1 MALYALFESSSG
13 YALFLAHGIDEIGQ
27 NTEAVRSSVVDLNR
41 FGKVV
46 KLAAFYPFE
55 SALDALN
62 QCNAVSEG
70 LMTEELRNFLELNL
84 PKIKEGKQVKFKLGV
99 AEPKIGSHISEVTK
113 IPCLSNEFVL
123 EILRGVRLH
132 FDRFIKD
139 LKPGDL
145 EKAQLGLGHSYS
157 RAKVKF
163 NVNRVDNMI
172 IQAIFLLDTLDKDIN
187 SFSMRVRE
195 WYSWHF
201 PELVKIVNDNYLY
214 AKVAK
219 YVEDK
224 SELSEDKIP
233 GLAEILGDEDKAK
246 EIVEA
251 AKASMGQDLSP
262 IDLINVQQFAQRV
275 MDLSEYRK
283 KLYEYLVT
291 KMNDIAPNL
300 ASLIGEVVAARLI
313 SHAGS
318 LTNLAKCP
326 ASTLQI
332 LGAEKALFR
341 ALKTRGNTPKYGL
354 IFHSSFIGRASARN
368 KGRMARY
375 LANKCSIASRI
386 DCFSEMNTT
395 VFGEKLREQV
405 EERLDFYD
413 KGVAPRKNVDVM
425 KAAIE
430 SVQNK
435 DDEDTAPNTE
445 NADGE
450 VSLKKSKKKKSKDE
464 AAVNGEPMVVDEAM
478 AVTNGDAS
486 PGTEKKKK
494 KEKRKLAQEQDH
506 VQAPESLG
514 AVNGFNSDQEGTT
527 KKKKKKKSKDVDT
540 EDQDI
545 QSASEVK
552 KKKKKKSKGDDEE

>member
-1 MALYALFESSSG
+1 M
-13 YALFLAHGIDEIGQ
+13 ALFLLYESASGYSLFEVHGVDEIGQ
-27 NTEAVRSSVVDLNR
+27 NTEAVRNSVSDLNR

-46 KLAAFYPFE
+46 KLRSFNPFT
-55 SALDALN
+55 SALDALK

-70 LMTEELRNFLELNL
+70 ILTDELRTVLETNL
-84 PKIKEGKQVKFKLGV
+84 PKVKEGKKSKFSLGV
-99 AEPKIGSHISEVTK
+99 SDPKIGSQISEVTK
-113 IPCLSNEFVL
+113 IPCQSNEFVSEL
-123 EILRGVRLH
+123 LRGVRFH
-132 FDRFIKD
+132 FDTFVGD
-139 LKPGDL
+139 LKSGDL

-163 NVNRVDNMI
+163 NVNRVDNMV

-219 YVEDK
+219 FIEDK
-224 SELSEDKIP
+224 AKLAEDTIP
-233 GLAEILGDEDKAK
+233 GLTDIVGDEDKAK

-262 IDLINVQQFAQRV
+262 VDLINVHQFAQRV

-283 KLYEYLVT
+283 NLYDYLVA

-300 ASLIGEVVAARLI
+300 ATLIGEVVGARLI

-326 ASTLQI
+326 SSTLQI

-354 IFHSSFIGRASARN
+354 IFHSSFIGRASAKN

-386 DCFSEMNTT
+386 DCFAERGTT

-413 KGVAPRKNVDVM
+413 KGVAPRKNIDVM
-425 KAAIE
+425 QAAIE
-430 SVQNK
+430 SAENK
-435 DDEDTAPNTE
+435 EMETEAP
-445 NADGE
+445 AE
-450 VSLKKSKKKKSKDE
+450 VSGKKTKKKKQK
-464 AAVNGEPMVVDEAM
+464 AAAAEGDDM
-478 AVTNGDAS
+478 AVDTNGDAVEDHKS
-486 PGTEKKKK
+486 EKKKK
-494 KEKRKLAQEQDH
+494 KEKRKLEQEMEVDD
-506 VQAPESLG
+506 QAEDDG
-514 AVNGFNSDQEGTT
+514 ANGVTSEQEGTV
-527 KKKKKKKSKDVDT
+527 KKKKNKKDSNGEALEAGGESKKKKKKSKKKDT
-540 EDQDI
+540 E
-545 QSASEVK
+545 
-552 KKKKKKSKGDDEE
+552 

>member
-1 MALYALFESSSG
+1 M
-13 YALFLAHGIDEIGQ
+13 ALFLLYESASGYSLFEVHGVDEIGQ
-27 NTEAVRSSVVDLNR
+27 NTEAVRNSVSDLNR

-46 KLAAFYPFE
+46 KLRSFNPFT
-55 SALDALN
+55 SALDALK

-70 LMTEELRNFLELNL
+70 ILTDELRTVLETNL
-84 PKIKEGKQVKFKLGV
+84 PKVKEGKKSKFSLGV
-99 AEPKIGSHISEVTK
+99 SDPKIGSQISEVTK
-113 IPCLSNEFVL
+113 IPCQSNEFVSEL
-123 EILRGVRLH
+123 LRGVRFH
-132 FDRFIKD
+132 FDTFVGD
-139 LKPGDL
+139 LKSGDL

-163 NVNRVDNMI
+163 NVNRVDNMV
-172 IQAIFLLDTLDKDIN
+172 IQAIFLLDTLDKDVN

-219 YVEDK
+219 FIEDK
-224 SELSEDKIP
+224 AKLAEDTIP
-233 GLAEILGDEDKAK
+233 GLTDIVGDEDKAK

-262 IDLINVQQFAQRV
+262 VDLINVHQFAQRV

-283 KLYEYLVT
+283 NLYDYLVA

-300 ASLIGEVVAARLI
+300 ATLIGEVVGARLI

-326 ASTLQI
+326 SSTLQI

-354 IFHSSFIGRASARN
+354 IFHSSFIGRASAKN

-386 DCFSEMNTT
+386 DCFAERGTT

-413 KGVAPRKNVDVM
+413 KGVAPRKNIDVM
-425 KAAIE
+425 QAAIE
-430 SVQNK
+430 SAENK
-435 DDEDTAPNTE
+435 DTEMETEAP
-445 NADGE
+445 AE
-450 VSLKKSKKKKSKDE
+450 VSGKKTKKKKQK
-464 AAVNGEPMVVDEAM
+464 AAAAEGDDM
-478 AVTNGDAS
+478 AVDTNGDAVEDHKS
-486 PGTEKKKK
+486 EKKKK
-494 KEKRKLAQEQDH
+494 KEKRKLEQEMEVDD
-506 VQAPESLG
+506 QAEDDG
-514 AVNGFNSDQEGTT
+514 ANGVTSEQEGTV
-527 KKKKKKKSKDVDT
+527 KKKKNKKDSNGEALEAGGESKKKKKKSKKKDT
-540 EDQDI
+540 E
-545 QSASEVK
+545 
-552 KKKKKKSKGDDEE
+552 

>member
-1 MALYALFESSSG
+1 MALYLLYETASG
-13 YALFLAHGIDEIGQ
+13 YSLFQAHGLDQIGQ
-27 NTEAVRSSVVDLNR
+27 DTEAVRSSISDMNR

-46 KLAAFYPFE
+46 QLAAFLPFE

-62 QCNAVSEG
+62 QCNSVSEG
-70 LMTEELRNFLELNL
+70 LMTDELRNFLELNL
-84 PKIKEGKQVKFKLGV
+84 PKVKEGKKAKFSLGLS
-99 AEPKIGSHISEVTK
+99 EPKIGSHIFEVTK
-113 IPCLSNEFVL
+113 IPCQSNEFVL
-123 EILRGVRLH
+123 ELLRGVRLH

-139 LKPGDL
+139 LKPGDI

-163 NVNRVDNMI
+163 NVNRVDNMV
-172 IQAIFLLDTLDKDIN
+172 IQAIFLLDTLDKDVN

-214 AKVAK
+214 ARVVKLI
-219 YVEDK
+219 EDK
-224 SELSEDKIP
+224 SVLSDDFIP
-233 GLAEILGDEDKAK
+233 ALTDILGDEDKAK

-251 AKASMGQDLSP
+251 GKASMGQDLSP
-262 IDLINVQQFAQRV
+262 VDLINVQMFAQRV

-300 ASLIGEVVAARLI
+300 ASLIGEVVGARLI

-326 ASTLQI
+326 SSTLQI

-386 DCFSEMNTT
+386 DCFADSNST

-413 KGVAPRKNVDVM
+413 KGVAPRKNIDVM

-430 SVQNK
+430 STQN
-435 DDEDTAPNTE
+435 DDMNIDEVPTE
-445 NADGE
+445 ASG
-450 VSLKKSKKKKSKDE
+450 KKSKKKKSK
-464 AAVNGEPMVVDEAM
+464 AAENGEPMSEDKPSA
-478 AVTNGDAS
+478 ATNGDVS
-486 PGTEKKKK
+486 EETKSEKKKK
-494 KEKRKLAQEQDH
+494 KEKRKLDEDVEEAQAET
-506 VQAPESLG
+506 VT
-514 AVNGFNSDQEGTT
+514 NGVDAEEDGTA
-527 KKKKKKKSKDVDT
+527 KKKKKKKSKDEGEAATAD
-540 EDQDI
+540 
-545 QSASEVK
+545 K
-552 KKKKKKSKGDDEE
+552 KKKKKKSRSEDDE

>member
-1 MALYALFESSSG
+1 MALYLLYESSSG
-13 YALFLAHGIDEIGQ
+13 YGLFHANGLDEIGQ
-27 NTEAVRSSVVDLNR
+27 NTEGVRNSVLDLNR
-41 FGKVV
+41 FGRVV
-46 KLAAFYPFE
+46 QLSAFQPFE

-62 QCNAVSEG
+62 QCNSVSEG
-70 LMTEELRNFLELNL
+70 IMTDELRNFLELSL
-84 PKIKEGKQVKFKLGV
+84 PKVKEGKKPKFSLGV
-99 AEPKIGSHISEVTK
+99 AEPKIGSHILESTK
-113 IPCLSNEFVL
+113 IPCQSNEFVL
-123 EILRGVRLH
+123 ELLRGVRLH

-219 YVEDK
+219 LIEDK
-224 SELSEDKIP
+224 SKLSDEHIP
-233 GLAEILGDEDKAK
+233 ALTDVLGDEDKAK
-246 EIVEA
+246 EVVEA
-251 AKASMGQDLSP
+251 GKASMGQDLSV

-291 KMNDIAPNL
+291 KMTDIAPNL
-300 ASLIGEVVAARLI
+300 TSLIGEVVAARLI

-326 ASTLQI
+326 SSTLQI

-354 IFHSSFIGRASARN
+354 IFHSSYIGRASTRN
-368 KGRMARY
+368 KGRIARY

-386 DCFSEMNTT
+386 DCFAERNTT

-413 KGVAPRKNVDVM
+413 KGVAPRKNIDVM

-430 SVQNK
+430 STQNK
-435 DDEDTAPNTE
+435 DVDMEEAEPTE
-445 NADGE
+445 TP
-450 VSLKKSKKKKSKDE
+450 VKKSKKKSKSEPVEDGV
-464 AAVNGEPMVVDEAM
+464 ANGEATED
-478 AVTNGDAS
+478 TKS
-486 PGTEKKKK
+486 EKKKK
-494 KEKRKLAQEQDH
+494 KEKRKLEEEDEK
-506 VQAPESLG
+506 P
-514 AVNGFNSDQEGTT
+514 NSEEKT
-527 KKKKKKKSKDVDT
+527 KKKKNKDGDEMKKKKKKS
-540 EDQDI
+540 EN
-545 QSASEVK
+545 
-552 KKKKKKSKGDDEE
+552 

>member
-1 MALYALFESSSG
+1 
-13 YALFLAHGIDEIGQ
+13 
-27 NTEAVRSSVVDLNR
+27 
-41 FGKVV
+41 
-46 KLAAFYPFE
+46 
-55 SALDALN
+55 
-62 QCNAVSEG
+62 
-70 LMTEELRNFLELNL
+70 MTEELRNFLELNL
-84 PKIKEGKQVKFKLGV
+84 KIKEGKKPKFSLGL
-99 AEPKIGSHISEVTK
+99 AEPKIGSHISEETK
-113 IPCLSNEFVL
+113 IPCQSNELVL
-123 EILRGVRLH
+123 ELLRGVRLH

-139 LKPGDL
+139 LKPFDL

-163 NVNRVDNMI
+163 NVNRVDNMV
-172 IQAIFLLDTLDKDIN
+172 IQAIFLLDTLDKDVN

-224 SELSEDKIP
+224 AELSEDKIP
-233 GLAEILGDEDKAK
+233 GLTEILGDEDKAK

-262 IDLINVQQFAQRV
+262 IDLINVKQFAQRV

-283 KLYEYLVT
+283 KLHEYLIT

-300 ASLIGEVVAARLI
+300 ASLIGEIVGARLI

-326 ASTLQI
+326 SSTLQI

-405 EERLDFYD
+405 EERLEFYD

-430 SVQNK
+430 STQNEGGGNK
-435 DDEDTAPNTE
+435 MDVDIGPA
-445 NADGE
+445 E
-450 VSLKKSKKKKSKDE
+450 VSVKKSKKKKSKGEE
-464 AAVNGEPMVVDEAM
+464 AAVDGEPMAEDKPTAI
-478 AVTNGDAS
+478 TNGDAAEE
-486 PGTEKKKK
+486 PTTEKKKKK
-494 KEKRKLAQEQDH
+494 KEKRRLAEE
-506 VQAPESLG
+506 QAPENLDDG
-514 AVNGFNSDQEGTT
+514 ANGFGSELEGTG
-527 KKKKKKKSKDVDT
+527 KKKKKSSKGAEEEDVQT
-540 EDQDI
+540 
-545 QSASEVK
+545 ASEVK
-552 KKKKKKSKGDDEE
+552 KKKKKSKSKDDE